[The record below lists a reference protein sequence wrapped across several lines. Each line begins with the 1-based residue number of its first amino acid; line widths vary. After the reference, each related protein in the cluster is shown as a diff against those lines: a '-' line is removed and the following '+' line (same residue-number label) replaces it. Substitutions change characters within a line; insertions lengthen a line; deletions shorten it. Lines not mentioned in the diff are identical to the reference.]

1 MTNDIGEPPLF
12 WAIGAG
18 STRGKQSR
26 RSSTVASI
34 AANPLRTTAR
44 SVSMSDVCKLI
55 AWLLDGGASCDG
67 VDGRG
72 VTPLAAAMS
81 CGNQAGAR
89 VLALKGAT
97 VPADDAANSGIV
109 HSLAESRAAQD
120 AHFKAMLEEVAS
132 EAAAGSKVCVCV
144 AVCVCVCVCVWL
156 CVAVCGCVCGCVC
169 GYGCVGPLRLTA
181 MHVTPEQSGGCC
193 VAAVPSTSVAA
204 TVASNCKLH
213 QRPRRRRLR

>member
-1 MTNDIGEPPLF
+1 
-12 WAIGAG
+12 
-18 STRGKQSR
+18 
-26 RSSTVASI
+26 
-34 AANPLRTTAR
+34 
-44 SVSMSDVCKLI
+44 MSDVCKLI

-120 AHFKAMLEEVAS
+120 AHFKAMLDEVAS

-144 AVCVCVCVCVWL
+144 CVCGCVWL
-156 CVAVCGCVCGCVC
+156 CVAVCGCVAVAVAVWLCGCVAVWLC
-169 GYGCVGPLRLTA
+169 GCV
-181 MHVTPEQSGGCC
+181 
-193 VAAVPSTSVAA
+193 AVGM
-204 TVASNCKLH
+204 
-213 QRPRRRRLR
+213 